1 MRRACTALELD
12 REAIQVQTDA
22 FEAVVRGESRHS
34 RSDRPTITAALVAA
48 NRRNA
53 QKSTGPRR
61 EEGRRRVMLNCLK
74 HGLRCRSFRNS
85 LIKSGADTAAVDRNF
100 LFLTFYLRAQ
110 KRHEVHR
117 IARFVQG
124 ALERDPLGTPPSGPN
139 NPTSPAP

>member
-1 MRRACTALELD
+1 MRRACTALELN

-100 LFLTFYLRAQ
+100 LFLTLYLRAEGA
-110 KRHEVHR
+110 RSSPHR
-117 IARFVQG
+117 AVRSGRSG
-124 ALERDPLGTPPSGPN
+124 ADPLGTPPSGPN

>member
-1 MRRACTALELD
+1 
-12 REAIQVQTDA
+12 
-22 FEAVVRGESRHS
+22 
-34 RSDRPTITAALVAA
+34 
-48 NRRNA
+48 
-53 QKSTGPRR
+53 
-61 EEGRRRVMLNCLK
+61 MLNCLK